1 MKKLVNT
8 ILRIITMDVIL
19 VSVLFVAAFFL
30 FGYVA
35 HEIVGEDDNAFD
47 EKIFSFFNLH
57 SPPLFISIMHV
68 LTFFG
73 TMTFILPAYILL
85 IGFLLFKHRRT
96 EAVNIAIIAI
106 TSTALMFGLKEFYKR
121 QRPEL
126 PLFKAANNFSF
137 PSGHAL
143 CSFILCS
150 VFIYII
156 WRSQISKKWKWI
168 FAVLLVLFS
177 IAIGISRI
185 VLRYHYASD
194 VLAGLYLGFV
204 WASMALWLERKLI
217 PRKLERQLDV

>member
-19 VSVLFVAAFFL
+19 VSLLFVLAFFL

-35 HEIVGEDDNAFD
+35 HEVVGEDDNAFD
-47 EKIFSFFNLH
+47 QKIFSFFNSH

-85 IGFLLFKHRRT
+85 IVFLLFKHRRT
-96 EAVNIAIIAI
+96 EAINIAVVAI
-106 TSTALMFGLKEFYKR
+106 TSTVLMFGLKEFYKR

-137 PSGHAL
+137 
-143 CSFILCS
+143 
-150 VFIYII
+150 
-156 WRSQISKKWKWI
+156 
-168 FAVLLVLFS
+168 
-177 IAIGISRI
+177 
-185 VLRYHYASD
+185 
-194 VLAGLYLGFV
+194 
-204 WASMALWLERKLI
+204 
-217 PRKLERQLDV
+217 